1 MKKAHLLT
9 AFAAIALA
17 LTSFPTAAM
26 ADTIPDEQ
34 WTVPTPADVT
44 TTPYTGFTAD
54 GVHSTAPAQIAD
66 SYLLGVESDGTT
78 KNVSR
83 VTAKHWCTSVQDSTC
98 SKASVFTY
106 SAAFGLCS
114 SKVTTGCISG
124 IEAINSS
131 GKSLKINQAKPV
143 SGGTYFPYAGDP
155 TIGLP
160 GGGAVPVVEIPDAPN
175 PGGIQYMVAVHG
187 EGSYVRG
194 KSAFETNSLTA
205 QIYAVKMGPALAP
218 QIADKLVPS
227 TEVKGGEILG
237 TRYGGSNL
245 PAGTS
250 CIFYSINEKICPES
264 YPLPLDLTFK
274 VTIKTTGYVE
284 GWFHGRVADA
294 SVNFT
299 LADVAGVKNM
309 KEATIAFSGKP
320 VVVASFAA
328 WAKTAE
334 LPPDIA
340 AYYASHP
347 RTGGAVF
354 GSSGNRVSVLTAEP
368 NYNQD
373 SIDLMNLWLSH
384 FDNKATA
391 EPTAWIFSSMDVA
404 NGQADPGRAADQQ
417 QQGQQGG
424 PQQGGGTPPAG
435 GPSQGGGPKGGPQ
448 QGGGTPPAGGPSQGG
463 APQQGQGGA
472 PQQGGPQQGGGTPPA
487 GGPSQGGAP
496 QQGQGGGGKNPAQ
509 CFQASGGSLIGVV
522 ATNATEYISGPP
534 TYDSTAETL
543 DYKVTAPHY
552 SKTGQTLQ
560 GVYTLQIADTLAQCL
575 YGFTKAAINAT
586 ISIIAADGT
595 SKVATSLVNDTGGF
609 LRLTS
614 AGFTYDSLT
623 IKVKLFQAAKAAVP
637 ATKAPDTSTPAA
649 PKAPAKPGATKT
661 ITCVKGGLSK
671 KVTGGKPACPA
682 GYKQK

>member
-131 GKSLKINQAKPV
+131 GKSLKINQTKPV

-334 LPPDIA
+334 RR
-340 AYYASHP
+340 SRP
-347 RTGGAVF
+347 R
-354 GSSGNRVSVLTAEP
+354 R
-368 NYNQD
+368 
-373 SIDLMNLWLSH
+373 
-384 FDNKATA
+384 
-391 EPTAWIFSSMDVA
+391 
-404 NGQADPGRAADQQ
+404 
-417 QQGQQGG
+417 
-424 PQQGGGTPPAG
+424 
-435 GPSQGGGPKGGPQ
+435 
-448 QGGGTPPAGGPSQGG
+448 
-463 APQQGQGGA
+463 
-472 PQQGGPQQGGGTPPA
+472 
-487 GGPSQGGAP
+487 
-496 QQGQGGGGKNPAQ
+496 
-509 CFQASGGSLIGVV
+509 
-522 ATNATEYISGPP
+522 
-534 TYDSTAETL
+534 
-543 DYKVTAPHY
+543 
-552 SKTGQTLQ
+552 
-560 GVYTLQIADTLAQCL
+560 
-575 YGFTKAAINAT
+575 
-586 ISIIAADGT
+586 
-595 SKVATSLVNDTGGF
+595 
-609 LRLTS
+609 
-614 AGFTYDSLT
+614 
-623 IKVKLFQAAKAAVP
+623 
-637 ATKAPDTSTPAA
+637 
-649 PKAPAKPGATKT
+649 
-661 ITCVKGGLSK
+661 
-671 KVTGGKPACPA
+671 
-682 GYKQK
+682 

>member
-1 MKKAHLLT
+1 MKKSHVLS

-17 LTSFPTAAM
+17 LTSFPTSAIAAG
-26 ADTIPDEQ
+26 TPDEQ

-54 GVHSTAPAQIAD
+54 GIHSTAPAQIAD
-66 SYLLGVESDGTT
+66 SYLLGVESDGTI
-78 KNVSR
+78 KNVSK
-83 VTAKHWCTSVQDSTC
+83 VTAKHWCTSVQDPSC

-106 SAAFGLCS
+106 SAAFGMCS

-124 IEAINSS
+124 IEAVNSS
-131 GKSLKINQAKPV
+131 GKSLKINQVKPL

-160 GGGAVPVVEIPDAPN
+160 GGGAVPVIEIPDAPN
-175 PGGIQYMVAVHG
+175 PGGIQYLVAVHG

-194 KSAFETNSLTA
+194 KSAFQTSALTT
-205 QIYAVKMGPALAP
+205 QIYAVKMGPALGP
-218 QIADKLVPS
+218 QVVDKLVPS
-227 TEVKGGEILG
+227 TKVQSGEILG

-245 PAGTS
+245 PSGTS
-250 CIFYSINEKICPES
+250 CIFYSINENICPES
-264 YPLPLDLTFK
+264 YPLPLDVTFK
-274 VTIKTTGYVE
+274 VTIKTTGYVQ
-284 GWFHGRVADA
+284 GWFHGRVSDA

-299 LADVAGVKNM
+299 LADVAGTKNI

-328 WAKTAE
+328 WSKTAE
-334 LPPDIA
+334 LPADIA

-347 RTGGAVF
+347 RTGGVVF
-354 GSSGNRVSVLTAEP
+354 GSKSHGTGPSATPGTTPQRDGIQFSDAVSLLTAEP

-384 FDNKATA
+384 FENKATA
-391 EPTAWIFSSMDVA
+391 EPTAWIFTSMDVS
-404 NGQADPGRAADQQ
+404 NGQSDPGAAADQKQ
-417 QQGQQGG
+417 GPPQGQGGPPPPGG
-424 PQQGGGTPPAG
+424 PQQGPP
-435 GPSQGGGPKGGPQ
+435 PPGGPQ
-448 QGGGTPPAGGPSQGG
+448 QGPPPAGGQ
-463 APQQGQGGA
+463 QQGPPQG
-472 PQQGGPQQGGGTPPA
+472 PP
-487 GGPSQGGAP
+487 
-496 QQGQGGGGKNPAQ
+496 QGQGGGGNNSAQ
-509 CFQASGGSLIGVV
+509 CFQASGGSLVGVV
-522 ATNATEYISGPP
+522 ATDATEYISGPP

-543 DYKVTAPHY
+543 DYKVTAPHF

-586 ISIIAADGT
+586 ISIIAADGS
-595 SKVATSLVNDTGGF
+595 SKVATSLVTDSGGF

-623 IKVKLFQAAKAAVP
+623 IKVKLFQDSKAPVP
-637 ATKAPDTSTPAA
+637 PAKAPDPVTSTKLPGKPA
-649 PKAPAKPGATKT
+649 ATKT
-661 ITCVKGGLSK
+661 ITCVKGALSK
-671 KVTGGKPACPA
+671 KVAGAKPTCPA
-682 GYKQK
+682 GYKQKT